1 MYLDL
6 FINKMNDKEENSFE
20 LIHNRRE
27 YSKFILLY
35 FYWNKHVLFVEWLL
49 IENKTVK
56 LIRIRIKFI

>member
-6 FINKMNDKEENSFE
+6 FINKMNDKEETSFE

-35 FYWNKHVLFVEWLL
+35 FY
-49 IENKTVK
+49 
-56 LIRIRIKFI
+56 